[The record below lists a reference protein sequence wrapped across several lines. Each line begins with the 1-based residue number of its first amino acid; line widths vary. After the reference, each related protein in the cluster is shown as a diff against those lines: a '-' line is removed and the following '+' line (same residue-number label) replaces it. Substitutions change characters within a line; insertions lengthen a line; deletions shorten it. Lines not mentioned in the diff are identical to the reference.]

1 MKQFFAFI
9 VLITLLCCAIF
20 FLYKKN
26 EALKIE
32 ISNSQANIKA
42 LLLENIALDSTSRI
56 LKLTIDQLE
65 YSKDSI
71 SKHLIKTVKDNKKNK
86 ELITQLQYMLTT
98 NFRVDTVRFK
108 DTIFVKDTHIDT
120 CITDNKWYFLNLKLD
135 HPNSITIEPKFIN
148 EFTTIFSYK
157 KETIDPPKKFF
168 LCRLLQ
174 RKHYVTETIVV
185 NNNPYSSVDTTR
197 FIEIIKR

>member
-1 MKQFFAFI
+1 MKQFLTFAVI
-9 VLITLLCCAIF
+9 IIALCCAVF
-20 FLYKKN
+20 FLYKQN
-26 EALKIE
+26 EALRIE
-32 ISNSQANIKA
+32 ISDSQANLKA
-42 LLLENIALDSTSRI
+42 LLLENTALDSTSRI

-71 SKHLIKTVKDNKKNK
+71 SKHLIKTAKDNKKNK

-108 DTIFVKDTHIDT
+108 DTIFVNDTHIDT

-135 HPNSITIEPKFIN
+135 HPNSITIEPKFVN

-168 LCRLLQ
+168 LCR
-174 RKHYVTETIVV
+174 
-185 NNNPYSSVDTTR
+185 
-197 FIEIIKR
+197 